1 MCSYNFKLTSVCLL
15 TLLLVV
21 NVLCWRVCFIWASC
35 PDSLSPDNHFL
46 LMERLREIGLDPNS
60 TRFECL
66 DLLSTQSTDVLLNL
80 RSALFLECH
89 ESDLLH
95 QGDEIVSRRVTH
107 TGKSLSVKLSEDICS
122 LIISLN
128 NQTAVARTL
137 LKMAN
142 GISRILTHH
151 VLEIYRLLNS
161 CLSALF
167 LPLTILHL
175 AVLQL
180 LYLLHLLLYL
190 LLLQPLFNK
199 QLFAV

>member
-1 MCSYNFKLTSVCLL
+1 MCNYNFKLTSVCLL

-21 NVLCWRVCFIWASC
+21 NVLCWRVCFIWASY
-35 PDSLSPDNHFL
+35 PDILSLDNHFL

-60 TRFECL
+60 TRFEYL

-95 QGDEIVSRRVTH
+95 QGDELVSRRVTH

-122 LIISLN
+122 LIISLK

-142 GISRILTHH
+142 GISRILTYHI
-151 VLEIYRLLNS
+151 LEIYRLLNS